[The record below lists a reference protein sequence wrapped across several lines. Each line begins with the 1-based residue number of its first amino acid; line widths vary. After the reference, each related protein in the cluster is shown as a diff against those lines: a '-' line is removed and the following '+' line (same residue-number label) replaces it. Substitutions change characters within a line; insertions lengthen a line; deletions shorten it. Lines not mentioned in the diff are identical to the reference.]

1 MILVYTPKITR
12 RIEYIF
18 KHIFINIIGLE
29 VNFTSKVDVFVSFE
43 GPKLSY
49 APKKLYNEFYIKSN
63 SILLEQGFSDVDID
77 VKNWE
82 DSKCFFYN
90 ENGTIP
96 FDIFAASFYLIS
108 RYEEYLPHLKDVY
121 GRFSFQESIAHKNN
135 FIEDPVIDIWAY
147 KLKDSL
153 CSFFPNIIFNDRKFK
168 LKTIIDVPSVYYYK
182 NKGFLRTIGGVFTDL
197 IRFNPKNIY
206 SRFLVIFRLQKD
218 PYDTF
223 NWIINK
229 QKQVTDKFLVLYVQ
243 YTKDVF
249 SPSEEKYKH
258 IYNSVLP
265 DTLVWRKSLGNTD
278 ILVENYLR
286 HPAYNFYPVVGV
298 NWLQAMRYC
307 SWRTDR
313 VNEQIL
319 VDEGVFNVNPD
330 QQDGESFNSEV
341 YLYKNEDYQLQ
352 NKKGKKD
359 YNPNSPYGKEGR
371 PVQIR
376 DGILLPKYRLPTEA
390 EWEFAAYADQGARIY
405 DRTTDKNKYSWNG
418 TAMRSGS
425 KDSRGEILANYKRSN
440 GDMMGTS
447 GWLNLSIRVKDD

>member
-18 KHIFINIIGLE
+18 THIFINIIGLKL
-29 VNFTSKVDVFVSFE
+29 NFTSKVDDFVCFE

-49 APKKLYNEFYIKSN
+49 APKKLSNEFYIKSN

-77 VKNWE
+77 VKNWG

-121 GRFSFQESIAHKNN
+121 GRFSYQESIAHKNN

-168 LKTIIDVPSVYYYK
+168 LKTIIDVPSVFYYK
-182 NKGFLRTIGGVFTDL
+182 NKGFLRTIGGTFTDL

-206 SRFLVIFRLQKD
+206 TRFLVIFRLKKD

-229 QKQVTDKFLVLYVQ
+229 QKQVTDKFLFFFLVG
-243 YTKDVF
+243 KF
-249 SPSEEKYKH
+249 STYDKNISLVKQPFINIIKLVSDYSKIGLKLSFFALS
-258 IYNSVLP
+258 NL
-265 DTLVWRKSLGNTD
+265 DTL
-278 ILVENYLR
+278 
-286 HPAYNFYPVVGV
+286 
-298 NWLQAMRYC
+298 
-307 SWRTDR
+307 
-313 VNEQIL
+313 
-319 VDEGVFNVNPD
+319 
-330 QQDGESFNSEV
+330 
-341 YLYKNEDYQLQ
+341 KNEKADIESITNRDLTISRNSFSKVNLPINYRNLIKLNIREDYTMGYV
-352 NKKGKKD
+352 NKIGFRASTCTPFLFYDIDNDIQTPLLINPYNLMDYSLLKISSFLDKKEKVIALIEKVK
-359 YNPNSPYGKEGR
+359 S
-371 PVQIR
+371 V
-376 DGILLPKYRLPTEA
+376 
-390 EWEFAAYADQGARIY
+390 
-405 DRTTDKNKYSWNG
+405 NG
-418 TAMRSGS
+418 TFTSVFHNYS
-425 KDSRGEILANYKRSN
+425 LSNEIRWTRFKEIFEIIINSN
-440 GDMMGTS
+440 
-447 GWLNLSIRVKDD
+447 NNE

>member
-153 CSFFPNIIFNDRKFK
+153 CSSFPNIIFNDRKFK

-229 QKQVTDKFLVLYVQ
+229 QKQVTDKFLFFFLVG
-243 YTKDVF
+243 KF
-249 SPSEEKYKH
+249 STYDKNIS
-258 IYNSVLP
+258 
-265 DTLVWRKSLGNTD
+265 LVKQPFINIIKFVSDYSKIGLKLSFFALSNLD
-278 ILVENYLR
+278 IL
-286 HPAYNFYPVVGV
+286 
-298 NWLQAMRYC
+298 
-307 SWRTDR
+307 
-313 VNEQIL
+313 
-319 VDEGVFNVNPD
+319 
-330 QQDGESFNSEV
+330 
-341 YLYKNEDYQLQ
+341 KNEKADIESITNRDLTISRNSFSKVNLPINYRNLIKLNIREDYTMGYV
-352 NKKGKKD
+352 NKIGFRASTCTPFLFYDIDNDIQTPLLINPYNLMDYSLLKINSFLDKKE
-359 YNPNSPYGKEGR
+359 K
-371 PVQIR
+371 VIAL
-376 DGILLPKYRLPTEA
+376 I
-390 EWEFAAYADQGARIY
+390 
-405 DRTTDKNKYSWNG
+405 NKVKSVNG
-418 TAMRSGS
+418 TFISVFHNYS
-425 KDSRGEILANYKRSN
+425 FSNEIRWNRFKEIFEIIINSN
-440 GDMMGTS
+440 NDE
-447 GWLNLSIRVKDD
+447 

>member
-229 QKQVTDKFLVLYVQ
+229 QKQVTDKFLFFFLVG
-243 YTKDVF
+243 KF
-249 SPSEEKYKH
+249 STYDKNIS
-258 IYNSVLP
+258 
-265 DTLVWRKSLGNTD
+265 LVKQPFINIIKFVSDYSKIGLKLSFFALSNLD
-278 ILVENYLR
+278 IL
-286 HPAYNFYPVVGV
+286 
-298 NWLQAMRYC
+298 
-307 SWRTDR
+307 
-313 VNEQIL
+313 
-319 VDEGVFNVNPD
+319 
-330 QQDGESFNSEV
+330 
-341 YLYKNEDYQLQ
+341 KNEKADIESITNRDLTISRNSFSKVNLPINYRNLIKLNIREDYTMGYV
-352 NKKGKKD
+352 NKIGFRASTCTPFLFYDIDNDIQTPLLINPYNLMDYSLLKINSFLDKKE
-359 YNPNSPYGKEGR
+359 K
-371 PVQIR
+371 VIAL
-376 DGILLPKYRLPTEA
+376 I
-390 EWEFAAYADQGARIY
+390 
-405 DRTTDKNKYSWNG
+405 NKVKSVNG
-418 TAMRSGS
+418 TFTSVFHNYSFSNEIRWNRFKEIFEIIINS
-425 KDSRGEILANYKRSN
+425 KNNE
-440 GDMMGTS
+440 
-447 GWLNLSIRVKDD
+447 

>member
-229 QKQVTDKFLVLYVQ
+229 QKQVTDKFMFFFLVG
-243 YTKDVF
+243 KF
-249 SPSEEKYKH
+249 STYDKNIS
-258 IYNSVLP
+258 
-265 DTLVWRKSLGNTD
+265 LVKQPFINIIKFVSDYSKIGLKLSFFALSNLD
-278 ILVENYLR
+278 IL
-286 HPAYNFYPVVGV
+286 
-298 NWLQAMRYC
+298 
-307 SWRTDR
+307 
-313 VNEQIL
+313 
-319 VDEGVFNVNPD
+319 
-330 QQDGESFNSEV
+330 
-341 YLYKNEDYQLQ
+341 KNEKADIESITNRDLTISRNSFSKVNLPINYRNLIKLNIREDYTMGYV
-352 NKKGKKD
+352 NKIGFRASTCTPFLFYDIDNDIQTPLLINPYNLMDYSLLKINSFLDKKE
-359 YNPNSPYGKEGR
+359 K
-371 PVQIR
+371 VLALI
-376 DGILLPKYRLPTEA
+376 
-390 EWEFAAYADQGARIY
+390 
-405 DRTTDKNKYSWNG
+405 NKVKSVNG
-418 TAMRSGS
+418 TFTSVFHNYS
-425 KDSRGEILANYKRSN
+425 FSNEIRWNRFKEIFEIIINSN
-440 GDMMGTS
+440 NDE
-447 GWLNLSIRVKDD
+447 

>member
-229 QKQVTDKFLVLYVQ
+229 QKQVTDKFLFFFLVG
-243 YTKDVF
+243 KF
-249 SPSEEKYKH
+249 STYDKNIS
-258 IYNSVLP
+258 
-265 DTLVWRKSLGNTD
+265 LVKQPFINIIKFVSDYSKIGLKLSFFALSNLD
-278 ILVENYLR
+278 IL
-286 HPAYNFYPVVGV
+286 
-298 NWLQAMRYC
+298 
-307 SWRTDR
+307 
-313 VNEQIL
+313 
-319 VDEGVFNVNPD
+319 
-330 QQDGESFNSEV
+330 
-341 YLYKNEDYQLQ
+341 KNEKADIESITNRDLTISRNSFSKVNLPINYRNLIKLNIREDYTMGYV
-352 NKKGKKD
+352 NKIGFRASTCTPFLFYDIDNEIQTPLLINPYNLMDYSLLKINSFLDKKE
-359 YNPNSPYGKEGR
+359 K
-371 PVQIR
+371 VIAL
-376 DGILLPKYRLPTEA
+376 I
-390 EWEFAAYADQGARIY
+390 
-405 DRTTDKNKYSWNG
+405 NKVKSVNG
-418 TAMRSGS
+418 TFTSVFHNYS
-425 KDSRGEILANYKRSN
+425 FSNEIRWNRFKEIFEIIINSN
-440 GDMMGTS
+440 NDE
-447 GWLNLSIRVKDD
+447 

>member
-153 CSFFPNIIFNDRKFK
+153 CSSFPNIIFNDRKFK

-229 QKQVTDKFLVLYVQ
+229 QKQVTDKFLFFFLVG
-243 YTKDVF
+243 KF
-249 SPSEEKYKH
+249 STYDKNIS
-258 IYNSVLP
+258 
-265 DTLVWRKSLGNTD
+265 LVKQPFINIIKFVSDYSKIGLKLSFFALSNLD
-278 ILVENYLR
+278 IL
-286 HPAYNFYPVVGV
+286 
-298 NWLQAMRYC
+298 
-307 SWRTDR
+307 
-313 VNEQIL
+313 
-319 VDEGVFNVNPD
+319 
-330 QQDGESFNSEV
+330 
-341 YLYKNEDYQLQ
+341 KNEKADIESITNRDLTISRNSFSKVNLPINYRNLIKLNIREDYTMGYV
-352 NKKGKKD
+352 NKIGFRASTCTPFLFYDIDNDIQTPLLINPYNLMDYSLLKINSFLDKKE
-359 YNPNSPYGKEGR
+359 K
-371 PVQIR
+371 VIAL
-376 DGILLPKYRLPTEA
+376 I
-390 EWEFAAYADQGARIY
+390 
-405 DRTTDKNKYSWNG
+405 NKVKSVNG
-418 TAMRSGS
+418 TFTSVFHNYS
-425 KDSRGEILANYKRSN
+425 FSNEIRWNRFKEIFEIIINSN
-440 GDMMGTS
+440 
-447 GWLNLSIRVKDD
+447 DDE

>member
-229 QKQVTDKFLVLYVQ
+229 QKQVTDKFLFFFLVG
-243 YTKDVF
+243 KF
-249 SPSEEKYKH
+249 STYDKNIS
-258 IYNSVLP
+258 
-265 DTLVWRKSLGNTD
+265 LVKQPFINIIKFVSDYSKIGLKLSFFALSNLD
-278 ILVENYLR
+278 IL
-286 HPAYNFYPVVGV
+286 
-298 NWLQAMRYC
+298 
-307 SWRTDR
+307 
-313 VNEQIL
+313 
-319 VDEGVFNVNPD
+319 
-330 QQDGESFNSEV
+330 
-341 YLYKNEDYQLQ
+341 KNEKADIESITNRDLTISRNSFSKVNLPINYRNLIKLNIREDYTMGYV
-352 NKKGKKD
+352 NKIGFRASTCTPFLFYDIDNDIQTPLLINPYNLMDYSLLKINSFLDKKE
-359 YNPNSPYGKEGR
+359 K
-371 PVQIR
+371 VIAL
-376 DGILLPKYRLPTEA
+376 I
-390 EWEFAAYADQGARIY
+390 
-405 DRTTDKNKYSWNG
+405 NKVKSVNG
-418 TAMRSGS
+418 TFTSVFHNYS
-425 KDSRGEILANYKRSN
+425 FSNEIRWDRFKEIFEIITNSN
-440 GDMMGTS
+440 NDE
-447 GWLNLSIRVKDD
+447 

>member
-135 FIEDPVIDIWAY
+135 FIEGPVIDIWAY

-153 CSFFPNIIFNDRKFK
+153 CSSFPNIIFNDRKFK

-229 QKQVTDKFLVLYVQ
+229 QKQVTDKFLFFFLVG
-243 YTKDVF
+243 KF
-249 SPSEEKYKH
+249 STYDKNIS
-258 IYNSVLP
+258 
-265 DTLVWRKSLGNTD
+265 LVKQPFINIIKFVSDYSKIGLKLSFFALSNLD
-278 ILVENYLR
+278 IL
-286 HPAYNFYPVVGV
+286 
-298 NWLQAMRYC
+298 
-307 SWRTDR
+307 
-313 VNEQIL
+313 
-319 VDEGVFNVNPD
+319 
-330 QQDGESFNSEV
+330 
-341 YLYKNEDYQLQ
+341 KNEKADIESITNRDLTISRNSFSKVNLPINYRNLIKLNIREDYTMGYV
-352 NKKGKKD
+352 NKIGFRASTCTPFLFYDIDNDIQTPLLINPYNLMDYSLLKINSFLDKKE
-359 YNPNSPYGKEGR
+359 K
-371 PVQIR
+371 VIAL
-376 DGILLPKYRLPTEA
+376 I
-390 EWEFAAYADQGARIY
+390 
-405 DRTTDKNKYSWNG
+405 NKVKSVNG
-418 TAMRSGS
+418 TFISVFHNYS
-425 KDSRGEILANYKRSN
+425 FSNEIRWNRFKEIFEIIINSN
-440 GDMMGTS
+440 NDE
-447 GWLNLSIRVKDD
+447 

>member
-18 KHIFINIIGLE
+18 THIFINIIGLKL
-29 VNFTSKVDVFVSFE
+29 NFTSKVDDFVCFE

-49 APKKLYNEFYIKSN
+49 APKKLSNEFYIKSN

-77 VKNWE
+77 VKNWG

-121 GRFSFQESIAHKNN
+121 GRFSYQESIAHKNN

-168 LKTIIDVPSVYYYK
+168 LKTIIDVPSVFYYK
-182 NKGFLRTIGGVFTDL
+182 NKGFLRTIGGAFTDL

-206 SRFLVIFRLQKD
+206 TRFLVIFRLKKD

-229 QKQVTDKFLVLYVQ
+229 QKQVTDKFLFFFLVG
-243 YTKDVF
+243 KF
-249 SPSEEKYKH
+249 STYDKNIS
-258 IYNSVLP
+258 
-265 DTLVWRKSLGNTD
+265 LVKQPFINIIKLVSDYSKIGLKLSFFALSNLD
-278 ILVENYLR
+278 IL
-286 HPAYNFYPVVGV
+286 
-298 NWLQAMRYC
+298 
-307 SWRTDR
+307 
-313 VNEQIL
+313 
-319 VDEGVFNVNPD
+319 
-330 QQDGESFNSEV
+330 
-341 YLYKNEDYQLQ
+341 KNEKSDIESITNRDLTISRNSFSKVNLPINYRNLIKLNIREDYTMGYV
-352 NKKGKKD
+352 NKIGFRASTCTPFLFYDIDNDIQTPLLINPYNLMDYSLLKISSFLDKKEKVIALIEKVK
-359 YNPNSPYGKEGR
+359 S
-371 PVQIR
+371 V
-376 DGILLPKYRLPTEA
+376 
-390 EWEFAAYADQGARIY
+390 
-405 DRTTDKNKYSWNG
+405 NG
-418 TAMRSGS
+418 TFTSVFHNYS
-425 KDSRGEILANYKRSN
+425 LSNEIRWNRFKEIFEIIINSN
-440 GDMMGTS
+440 
-447 GWLNLSIRVKDD
+447 NNE

>member
-182 NKGFLRTIGGVFTDL
+182 NKGFLRTISGVFTDL

-229 QKQVTDKFLVLYVQ
+229 QKQVTDKFLFFFLVG
-243 YTKDVF
+243 KF
-249 SPSEEKYKH
+249 STYDKNIS
-258 IYNSVLP
+258 
-265 DTLVWRKSLGNTD
+265 LVKQPFINIIKFVSDYSKIGLKLSFFALSNLD
-278 ILVENYLR
+278 IL
-286 HPAYNFYPVVGV
+286 
-298 NWLQAMRYC
+298 
-307 SWRTDR
+307 
-313 VNEQIL
+313 
-319 VDEGVFNVNPD
+319 
-330 QQDGESFNSEV
+330 
-341 YLYKNEDYQLQ
+341 KNEKADIESITNRDLTISRNSFSKVNLPINYRNLIKLNIREDYTMGYV
-352 NKKGKKD
+352 NKIGFRASTCTPFLFYDIDNDIQTPLLINPYNLMDYSLLKINSFLDKKE
-359 YNPNSPYGKEGR
+359 K
-371 PVQIR
+371 VIAL
-376 DGILLPKYRLPTEA
+376 I
-390 EWEFAAYADQGARIY
+390 
-405 DRTTDKNKYSWNG
+405 NKVKSVNG
-418 TAMRSGS
+418 TFISVFHNYS
-425 KDSRGEILANYKRSN
+425 FSNEIRWNRFKEIFEIIINSN
-440 GDMMGTS
+440 
-447 GWLNLSIRVKDD
+447 DDE

>member
-229 QKQVTDKFLVLYVQ
+229 QKQVTDKFLFFFLVG
-243 YTKDVF
+243 KF
-249 SPSEEKYKH
+249 STYDKNIS
-258 IYNSVLP
+258 
-265 DTLVWRKSLGNTD
+265 LVKQPFINIIKFVSDYSKIGLKLSFFALSNLD
-278 ILVENYLR
+278 IL
-286 HPAYNFYPVVGV
+286 
-298 NWLQAMRYC
+298 
-307 SWRTDR
+307 
-313 VNEQIL
+313 
-319 VDEGVFNVNPD
+319 
-330 QQDGESFNSEV
+330 
-341 YLYKNEDYQLQ
+341 KNEKADIESITNRDLTISRNSFSKVNLPINYRNLIKLNIREDYTMGYV
-352 NKKGKKD
+352 NKIGFRASTCTPFLFYD
-359 YNPNSPYGKEGR
+359 IDNDIQTPLLISPYNLMDYSLLKINSFLDKKEK
-371 PVQIR
+371 VIAL
-376 DGILLPKYRLPTEA
+376 I
-390 EWEFAAYADQGARIY
+390 
-405 DRTTDKNKYSWNG
+405 NKVKSVNG
-418 TAMRSGS
+418 TFTSVFHNYS
-425 KDSRGEILANYKRSN
+425 FSNEIRWNRFKELFEIIINSN
-440 GDMMGTS
+440 
-447 GWLNLSIRVKDD
+447 DDE

>member
-229 QKQVTDKFLVLYVQ
+229 QKQVTDKFLFFFLVG
-243 YTKDVF
+243 KF
-249 SPSEEKYKH
+249 STYDKNIS
-258 IYNSVLP
+258 
-265 DTLVWRKSLGNTD
+265 LVKQPFINIIKFVSDYSKIGLKLSFFALSNLD
-278 ILVENYLR
+278 IL
-286 HPAYNFYPVVGV
+286 
-298 NWLQAMRYC
+298 
-307 SWRTDR
+307 
-313 VNEQIL
+313 
-319 VDEGVFNVNPD
+319 
-330 QQDGESFNSEV
+330 
-341 YLYKNEDYQLQ
+341 KNEKADIESITNRDLTISRNSFSKVNLPINYRNLIKLNIREDYTMGYV
-352 NKKGKKD
+352 NKIGFRASTCTPFLFYDIDNDIQTPLLINPYNLMDYSLLKINSFLDKKE
-359 YNPNSPYGKEGR
+359 K
-371 PVQIR
+371 VIAL
-376 DGILLPKYRLPTEA
+376 I
-390 EWEFAAYADQGARIY
+390 
-405 DRTTDKNKYSWNG
+405 NKVKSVNG
-418 TAMRSGS
+418 TFTSVFHNYS
-425 KDSRGEILANYKRSN
+425 FSNEIRWNRFKEIFEIIINSN
-440 GDMMGTS
+440 
-447 GWLNLSIRVKDD
+447 DDE

>member
-18 KHIFINIIGLE
+18 THIFINIIGLK
-29 VNFTSKVDVFVSFE
+29 VNFTSKVDDFVSFE

-49 APKKLYNEFYIKSN
+49 APKKLSNEFYIKSN

-77 VKNWE
+77 VKNWG
-82 DSKCFFYN
+82 DSKCFFHN

-121 GRFSFQESIAHKNN
+121 GRFSYQESIAHKNN

-229 QKQVTDKFLVLYVQ
+229 QKQVTDKFLFFFLVG
-243 YTKDVF
+243 KF
-249 SPSEEKYKH
+249 STYDKNIS
-258 IYNSVLP
+258 
-265 DTLVWRKSLGNTD
+265 LVKQPFINIIKFVSDYSKIGLKLSFFALSNLD
-278 ILVENYLR
+278 IL
-286 HPAYNFYPVVGV
+286 
-298 NWLQAMRYC
+298 
-307 SWRTDR
+307 
-313 VNEQIL
+313 
-319 VDEGVFNVNPD
+319 
-330 QQDGESFNSEV
+330 
-341 YLYKNEDYQLQ
+341 KNEKADIESITNRDLTISRNSFSKVNLPINYRNLIKLNIREDYTMGYV
-352 NKKGKKD
+352 NKIGFRASTCTPFLFYDIDNDIQTPLLINPYNLMDYSLLKINSFLDKKE
-359 YNPNSPYGKEGR
+359 K
-371 PVQIR
+371 VIAL
-376 DGILLPKYRLPTEA
+376 I
-390 EWEFAAYADQGARIY
+390 
-405 DRTTDKNKYSWNG
+405 NKVKSVNG
-418 TAMRSGS
+418 TFTSVFHNYS
-425 KDSRGEILANYKRSN
+425 FSNEIRWNRFKEIFEIIINSN
-440 GDMMGTS
+440 NDE
-447 GWLNLSIRVKDD
+447 

>member
-229 QKQVTDKFLVLYVQ
+229 QKQVTDKFLFFFLVG
-243 YTKDVF
+243 KF
-249 SPSEEKYKH
+249 STYDKNIS
-258 IYNSVLP
+258 
-265 DTLVWRKSLGNTD
+265 LVKQPFINIIKFVSDYSKIGLKLSFFALSNLD
-278 ILVENYLR
+278 I
-286 HPAYNFYPVVGV
+286 
-298 NWLQAMRYC
+298 
-307 SWRTDR
+307 
-313 VNEQIL
+313 I
-319 VDEGVFNVNPD
+319 
-330 QQDGESFNSEV
+330 
-341 YLYKNEDYQLQ
+341 KNEKADIESITNRDLTISRNSFSKVNLPINYRNLIKLNIREDYTMGYV
-352 NKKGKKD
+352 NKIGFRASTCTPFLFYD
-359 YNPNSPYGKEGR
+359 IDNDIQTPLLISPYNLMDYSLLKINSFLDKKEK
-371 PVQIR
+371 VIAL
-376 DGILLPKYRLPTEA
+376 I
-390 EWEFAAYADQGARIY
+390 
-405 DRTTDKNKYSWNG
+405 NKVKSVNG
-418 TAMRSGS
+418 TFTSVFHNYS
-425 KDSRGEILANYKRSN
+425 FSNEIRWNRFKELFEIIINSN
-440 GDMMGTS
+440 
-447 GWLNLSIRVKDD
+447 DDE